1 MSAKTKIVVLKM
13 KELIYTA
20 IFIGLAALLIVLL
33 FLMFRPRSDARPLP
47 SAENESVY
55 IPGVYSCALS
65 LSGQSANLI
74 VCVDDNHINRIYL
87 ENLEETVETLY
98 PLVPSVLSSLSA
110 QILSAQ
116 SLEAVTYSTYS
127 QYTSELLLN
136 AVSSAL
142 QKAVPAD

>member
-20 IFIGLAALLIVLL
+20 VFIGLAVLLIVLL
-33 FLMFRPRSDARPLP
+33 FLMFRPQHSDAGPLP
-47 SAENESVY
+47 SSGSESVY
-55 IPGVYSCALS
+55 VPGVYSCALS
-65 LSGQSANLI
+65 LSGQNANLI
-74 VCVDDNHINRIYL
+74 VCVDSNHINRIYL

-142 QKAVPAD
+142 QKAVP